1 MTKPLEDG
9 AKKKTPAKPR
19 KRKPS
24 DAGVGSKP
32 GSSPAAKRAATEA
45 SAVAAAAAAS
55 AGLNVDS
62 HAHAQIKPFVKGEL
76 TESSTLSLV
85 LLIYACASTV
95 QALKTHWIYSWADSV
110 TACSQADDVR
120 LWR

>member
-55 AGLNVDS
+55 AGASADS
-62 HAHAQIKPFVKGEL
+62 HVHAQIKPFVKGEL
-76 TESSTLSLV
+76 TESSTL
-85 LLIYACASTV
+85 
-95 QALKTHWIYSWADSV
+95 
-110 TACSQADDVR
+110 R
-120 LWR
+120 F